1 MPNLDDWVF
10 APVMA
15 GDWKQKEVW
24 DGTYTIDDL
33 FDWHEMNTNK
43 LINQNIY
50 QEWTKNGS

>member
-24 DGTYTIDDL
+24 DGTYMIDDL

-50 QEWTKNGS
+50 QEWAKDGR